1 MKNSLKAIILGTA
14 IGLTSCTPSIYS
26 FYGKIGDE
34 KVFCWKNQLNLGE
47 ELNLS
52 IIKKDGRTFSYK
64 SEGMKL
70 ESITIEEKES
80 SITYKNDEIGREAL
94 QIAQKQFT
102 DYLAKIL
109 ETKKKQAIED
119 VSN

>member
-14 IGLTSCTPSIYS
+14 IGLTSCTPSIYD
-26 FYGKIGDE
+26 FYGKIDDE
-34 KVFCWKNQLNLGE
+34 KISCWKNQLNFGE

-52 IIKKDGRTFSYK
+52 IIKKDGRTFNYK
-64 SEGMKL
+64 SEGMRL
-70 ESITIEEKES
+70 ESITVEKGKH
-80 SITYKNDEIGREAL
+80 SITYTNDEVGREAL
-94 QIAQKQFT
+94 QIAQQFT